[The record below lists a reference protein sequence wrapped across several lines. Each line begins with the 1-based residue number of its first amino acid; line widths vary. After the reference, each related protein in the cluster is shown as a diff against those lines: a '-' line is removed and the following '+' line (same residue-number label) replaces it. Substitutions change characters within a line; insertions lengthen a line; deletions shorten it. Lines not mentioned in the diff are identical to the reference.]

1 MLGEL
6 AFSESFGSV
15 ANRKTNPWIAT
26 LLDTVK
32 FGAYDS
38 AIHRLSPRI
47 WKKMHLFVPAHMTE
61 AAINHVMQSKAKLL
75 ARMEKSANLSRQ
87 DFCSYLIEK
96 KDELG
101 LSDWELAGYA
111 NTLIIAGSETTATLF
126 CGLTYYLCRNT
137 EVYGRLKEE
146 VRRRFKSADEITSHS
161 ATFPY
166 LTAVIN
172 EAFRI
177 YPPVPIALPR
187 VTPRGGAMVAGVFV
201 PEGVGLAS
209 PHPSLRLALKLTD
222 DFGRP

>member
-1 MLGEL
+1 
-6 AFSESFGSV
+6 V
-15 ANRKTNPWIAT
+15 I
-26 LLDTVK
+26 
-32 FGAYDS
+32 
-38 AIHRLSPRI
+38 
-47 WKKMHLFVPAHMTE
+47 
-61 AAINHVMQSKAKLL
+61 QSKAKLL

-111 NTLIIAGSETTATLF
+111 NTLIMAGSETTATLF
-126 CGLTYYLCRNT
+126 SGLTYYLCRNA

-146 VRRRFKSADEITSHS
+146 VRCRFKSADEITSHS

-172 EAFRI
+172 ETFRI

-187 VTPRGGAMVAGVFV
+187 VTPKGGAWVAGEFV

-209 PHPSLRLALKLTD
+209 LHPSLRLALKLTD
-222 DFGRP
+222 HFGRP